1 MGSKNTTSTHI
12 CAFGSLHTNDF
23 THRKNVIPHGSCCAQ
38 KCLHTKSSG
47 GAIIFKI
54 NANKICSCTA
64 ACTHKCFYKQRFTHH
79 FFCTDRLFC
88 AHVFV
93 LTSACAHSD
102 TEAILRTPGFF
113 TRKSFT
119 PDTRMWVK
127 TREASPRR
135 QWRQTQCFDP
145 HKMLHR
151 GAAPRTEAFKQKLS
165 HKIAL
170 TRRELLHTEAFRQI
184 ICYTFTLSFSA
195 PMLQKIVIL
204 HFIFGRWACVDR
216 AARVNPEH
224 LANPSCVSCSAFPM
238 RRSTVLT
245 PKQEEV

>member
-1 MGSKNTTSTHI
+1 MLTHKV
-12 CAFGSLHTNDF
+12 F
-23 THRKNVIPHGSCCAQ
+23 HR
-38 KCLHTKSSG
+38 

-54 NANKICSCTA
+54 NSNKICSCTA
-64 ACTHKCFYKQRFTHH
+64 ACTHKCFYKQRFTRH

-102 TEAILRTPGFF
+102 TEAILRTPGLF

-119 PDTRMWVK
+119 PDTRMF
-127 TREASPRR
+127 TRSFS
-135 QWRQTQCFDP
+135 RQTQCFYP
-145 HKMLHR
+145 QKLLHR
-151 GAAPRTEAFKQKLS
+151 GAAQRTEAFKQKLS

-204 HFIFGRWACVDR
+204 HFIVGRWPCV
-216 AARVNPEH
+216 
-224 LANPSCVSCSAFPM
+224 SCGKGEPNTWPILPRISCSAFPM
-238 RRSTVLT
+238 RRSTALT